1 MRNTL
6 LLYGKEMLEMSR
18 SYKLLWVPVV
28 FILLG
33 VMQPVVMYYLPEL
46 LASSGDIP
54 AELAS
59 TLAAPSAPEVM
70 AQVLNQYNTIGVL
83 LVVLAGM
90 NLVAGERYSGTA
102 ALILVRKVSPAQFI
116 VAKWLGHITLI
127 AISYTLSYSAAWYY
141 SRIMLG
147 SLAWE
152 TTLQAGAIYLCWM
165 LLAASIVLLFST
177 VLKGGAAALA
187 SILLLVVLTMT
198 HNLLPSWFSWSPAK
212 LAADAMSLLG
222 GTGTVNLA
230 GPLLLTVLAVL
241 LCIAGAS
248 YIMRNQVIQDQP

>member
-6 LLYGKEMLEMSR
+6 LLYGKEMMEMSR

-46 LASSGDIP
+46 LAASGDVS

-59 TLAAPSAPEVM
+59 TIAVPSASEVM
-70 AQVLNQYNTIGVL
+70 AQVLNQYNTMGIL
-83 LVVLAGM
+83 LVVVAGM
-90 NLVAGERYSGTA
+90 NIVAGERYSGTA
-102 ALILVRKVSPAQFI
+102 ALILVRKVTSTQFI

-127 AISYTLSYSAAWYY
+127 VISYALSYLAAWYY
-141 SRIMLG
+141 SSVMLG
-147 SLAWE
+147 SLAWGM
-152 TTLQAGAIYLCWM
+152 TLQAGAIFLCWI

-187 SILLLVVLTMT
+187 SILLLVVLSMSYS
-198 HNLLPSWFSWSPAK
+198 LLPSWFSWSPAR
-212 LAADAMSLLG
+212 LAADAMGLLS
-222 GTGTVNLA
+222 GTGSTNLI
-230 GPLLLTVLAVL
+230 GPLLVTVLTILFCV
-241 LCIAGAS
+241 AGAS
-248 YIMRNQVIQDQP
+248 YIMRNQAIQDQP